1 MHDIRFIRED
11 PAAFDAG
18 LKKRNLVPLAAEL
31 LEIDKRRRAAISES
45 EGAQAK
51 RKALSRQI
59 GMAKGKGE
67 PAEALMAEVA
77 ALEENL
83 KKGEALAAELDAE
96 LVRRLEVLPNL
107 PFDEVPEGTDET
119 GNVEIRRVGSQRNFS
134 FTPKDHVALGEAT
147 GEMDFATA
155 AKISGSRFVVLRK
168 HLARMERAIAQLM
181 LDLHTSEEGGYT
193 EINPPLLVRDD
204 AAYGVGQLPR
214 FAEDM
219 FHTDN
224 GYWLIP
230 TAELP
235 LTNLVR
241 ESVLEEKD
249 LPLRFTAFT
258 PCFRSEA
265 GAAGKDTRGM
275 IRQHQFPKVELV
287 SIATPEQSAA
297 EHERMTGRAEE
308 VLRNL
313 GLPFRTIVLCGG
325 DMGPAAR
332 KTFDIEVWLP
342 GQNAY
347 REISSCSNC
356 GEFQARRMAARYRP
370 KEGKGTRFVHT
381 LNGSALAVGRTLIAI
396 LENYQNED
404 GSVTVPEALR
414 PYMGGLAVIP
424 GPAAH
429 K

>member
-1 MHDIRFIRED
+1 MHDIRFIREN

-18 LKKRNLVPLAAEL
+18 LKKRNLAPLASEL

-45 EGAQAK
+45 EAAQAQ

-59 GMAKGKGE
+59 GIAKGKGE
-67 PAEALMAEVA
+67 PADALMAGVA
-77 ALEENL
+77 SLEASL
-83 KKGEALAAELDAE
+83 KAGEAEAARLDEELP
-96 LVRRLEVLPNL
+96 RRLEVLPNL
-107 PFDEVPEGTDET
+107 PFDDVPAGIDET

-134 FTPKDHVALGEAT
+134 FAPKDHVALGEAT
-147 GEMDFATA
+147 GEMDFAA
-155 AKISGSRFVVLRK
+155 ATKISGSRFVFLKGR
-168 HLARMERAIAQLM
+168 LAKLERAIAQFM

-193 EINPPLLVRDD
+193 EVNPPLLVRDN

-214 FAEDM
+214 FAEEM

-224 GYWLIP
+224 GFWLVP

-235 LTNLVR
+235 LTNLVNDT
-241 ESVLEEKD
+241 VLDEKQ
-249 LPLRFTAFT
+249 LPLRYTAWT

-297 EHERMTGRAEE
+297 EHERMTGCAEE
-308 VLRNL
+308 VLKRL
-313 GLPFRTIVLCGG
+313 GIAFRTIVLCGG
-325 DMGPAAR
+325 DMGPASR

-356 GEFQARRMAARYRP
+356 GDYQARRMAARYRP
-370 KEGKGTRFVHT
+370 KESKGTRFVHT
-381 LNGSALAVGRTLIAI
+381 LNGSGLAVGRTLVAVM
-396 LENYQNED
+396 ENYQQAD
-404 GSVTVPEALR
+404 GSILIPEALR
-414 PYMGGLAVIP
+414 PYMGGLAAL
-424 GPAAH
+424 PAPT
-429 K
+429 KRK